1 MQMAKWIVA
10 FLLVGLVACGENEQ
24 QSPTPPQD
32 DNHGYGYTY
41 NYSNASGLR
50 MRGYDVKSSL
60 FSFYETAWDE
70 MIACTGLP
78 ATSAPLIIIVDYDNA
93 DLDDPAEYGHTFI
106 DTGTILSGK
115 ATEQSI
121 RHSMLHVLLK
131 NSSFDDDQNMAHAF
145 HASYMARCGYRG

>member
-10 FLLVGLVACGENEQ
+10 FLLAGLVACGENEQ
-24 QSPTPPQD
+24 QPNQD
-32 DNHGYGYTY
+32 NNHGYGYTY

-60 FSFYETAWDE
+60 FSYYETAWDE

-78 ATSAPLIIIVDYDNA
+78 APRGPLIIIVDYDNA

-106 DTGTILSGK
+106 DTGTILVGK
-115 ATEQSI
+115 TTEHSI
-121 RHSMLHVLLK
+121 KHGMLHVILK
-131 NSSFDDDQNMAHAF
+131 YAGFEDAQNLTHVHNGSFSNCLA
-145 HASYMARCGYRG
+145 